1 MNYIKSSEF
10 ADVLSKY
17 CKLDERRQIKY
28 ICPTVIGQ
36 LAEELEQLSENEG
49 KLHSTSMEG
58 ILKILNKYKW
68 GATETYLTED
78 IITEDDFEKIAN
90 DIIKAITQ

>member
-1 MNYIKSSEF
+1 MKIEIENLKAQMQGFDLNIYQRADALIEF
-10 ADVLSKY
+10 N
-17 CKLDERRQIKY
+17 KLLDYVNK
-28 ICPTVIGQ
+28 
-36 LAEELEQLSENEG
+36 LEQLSANEG
-49 KLHSTSMEG
+49 KLHSTSMEE

-90 DIIKAITQ
+90 DIIDAITQ